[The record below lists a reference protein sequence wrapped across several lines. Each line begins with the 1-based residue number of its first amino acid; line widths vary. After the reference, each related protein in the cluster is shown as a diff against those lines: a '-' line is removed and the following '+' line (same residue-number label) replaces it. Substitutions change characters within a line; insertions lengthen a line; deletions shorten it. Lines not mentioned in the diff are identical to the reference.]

1 MNNYFDSM
9 FARKE
14 FLARL
19 IVHSLKTTSGWLELA
34 CAVMIMLGTYWL
46 SLKILSVVSRHTQQQ
61 KSIQFPMLHHLF
73 SRLLWP
79 ILLFISTIIAIVVW
93 RDSTGESV
101 LWLQI
106 TVFAARWLLM
116 IRIIMAI
123 LHNAIPNNLF
133 NDYYERSLST
143 FLWVCFVLWL
153 TSLDT
158 FIIRLLKSL
167 ALPVGST
174 SLSLYTVIT
183 GSIIVGIA
191 IIIAMWLSRIT
202 EQRILKAEKLDVN
215 LRYVLVKIIKTL
227 LVVIAVLIALPMVG
241 INLTILS
248 VFGGALGVGLGLG
261 LQKIASN
268 YVSGFIIL
276 ADHSVRPGD
285 RLNINN
291 FTGYVTKITARF
303 VVLRSSDGSEA
314 LIPNDTFVS
323 NTVINDSYSS
333 KIMST
338 NLTMQVAYNTNLPQ
352 ALEILKEAAAKQV
365 RVCDDPKPNSFVTG
379 FSDSG
384 ITLYVN
390 YWIHDPENGFMS
402 INSAILMEIWNRF
415 KEVGI
420 EFSFP
425 KQEIRILND
434 AGDPIIYDTMP
445 KPVNNV
451 ETKPTYPEPLP
462 TELNVSSSY
471 RSGQQTHH
479 DQQ

>member
-19 IVHSLKTTSGWLELA
+19 IVHSLKTTTGWLELA
-34 CAVMIMLGTYWL
+34 CAVVIMIGTYWL
-46 SLKILSVVSRHTQQQ
+46 SLQMLSAVSKRTENQNNI
-61 KSIQFPMLHHLF
+61 KFPFLYHLF
-73 SRLLWP
+73 TRLLWP
-79 ILLFISTIIAIVVW
+79 VLLFICTIIAMIIW
-93 RDSTGESV
+93 RASTGESV

-106 TVFAARWLLM
+106 TTFTARWLLM
-116 IRIIMAI
+116 IRIIMAV
-123 LHNAIPNNLF
+123 LHNAIPNNRF
-133 NDYYERSLST
+133 NEHYERSLST
-143 FLWVCFVLWL
+143 FLWVCFILWL

-158 FIIRLLKSL
+158 FIVRLLKSL
-167 ALPVGST
+167 ALPIGST

-191 IIIAMWLSRIT
+191 IIIAMWLSRFT
-202 EQRILKAEKLDVN
+202 ERRILKAEKLDVN
-215 LRYVLVKIIKTL
+215 LRYVLVKIVKTL
-227 LVVIAVLIALPMVG
+227 LVVVAVLIALPMVG

-333 KIMST
+333 KIMSN
-338 NLTMQVAYNTNLPQ
+338 NLTLQVAYNTDLPQ
-352 ALEILKEAAAKQV
+352 ALEILKEAAAKQA
-365 RVCDDPKPNSFVTG
+365 RVCDDPKPNSYVTG
-379 FSDSG
+379 FADSG
-384 ITLYVN
+384 INLYVN
-390 YWIHDPENGFMS
+390 YWIRDPENGFLS
-402 INSAILMEIWNRF
+402 INSAILLEIWNRF

-420 EFSFP
+420 EFPFP
-425 KQEIRILND
+425 QQEIRILND
-434 AGDPIIYDTMP
+434 KADPIACDTITSSV
-445 KPVNNV
+445 KT
-451 ETKPTYPEPLP
+451 ETASAYPEPLP
-462 TELNVSSSY
+462 TALSVSSY
-471 RSGQQTHH
+471 RSAYQQHH

>member
-19 IVHSLKTTSGWLELA
+19 IVHSLKTHTGWLELV
-34 CAVMIMLGTYWL
+34 CAMIIMIGTYWF
-46 SLKILSVVSRHTQQQ
+46 SLKILSAVSKRIENQNNI
-61 KSIQFPMLHHLF
+61 KFPFLYHLF
-73 SRLLWP
+73 TRLLWP
-79 ILLFISTIIAIVVW
+79 VLLFICTIIAMIIW
-93 RDSTGESV
+93 RAGTGESV

-106 TVFAARWLLM
+106 TVFTARWLMM
-116 IRIIMAI
+116 IRIIMAV
-123 LHNAIPNNLF
+123 LHNAIPNNRF
-133 NDYYERSLST
+133 NEHYERSLST
-143 FLWVCFVLWL
+143 LLWVCFILWL

-167 ALPVGST
+167 ALPIGST

-191 IIIAMWLSRIT
+191 IIIAMWLSRFT
-202 EQRILKAEKLDVN
+202 EKRILKAEKLDVN
-215 LRYVLVKIIKTL
+215 LRYVLVKIVKTL
-227 LVVIAVLIALPMVG
+227 LVVVAVLIALPMVG

-333 KIMST
+333 KIMSN
-338 NLTMQVAYNTNLPQ
+338 NLTLQVAYNTDLPQ
-352 ALEILKEAAAKQV
+352 ALEILKEAAAKQA
-365 RVCDDPKPNSFVTG
+365 RVCDDPKPNSYVTG
-379 FSDSG
+379 FADSG
-384 ITLYVN
+384 INLYVN
-390 YWIHDPENGFMS
+390 YWIRDPENGFLS
-402 INSAILMEIWNRF
+402 INSAILLEIWNRF

-420 EFSFP
+420 EFPFP
-425 KQEIRILND
+425 QQEIRILND
-434 AGDPIIYDTMP
+434 KADPIVCDSKAGAEKTESEP
-445 KPVNNV
+445 NH
-451 ETKPTYPEPLP
+451 PEHLP
-462 TELNVSSSY
+462 TALSTLSY
-471 RSGQQTHH
+471 HSAQQSNHG
-479 DQQ
+479 

>member
-19 IVHSLKTTSGWLELA
+19 IVHSLKTHTGWLELV
-34 CAVMIMLGTYWL
+34 CAMIIMIGTYWF
-46 SLKILSVVSRHTQQQ
+46 SLKILSAVSKRIENQNNI
-61 KSIQFPMLHHLF
+61 KLPFLYHLF
-73 SRLLWP
+73 TRLLWP
-79 ILLFISTIIAIVVW
+79 VLLFICTIIAMIIW
-93 RDSTGESV
+93 RAGTGESV

-106 TVFAARWLLM
+106 TVFTARWLMM
-116 IRIIMAI
+116 IRIIMAV
-123 LHNAIPNNLF
+123 LHNAIPNNRF
-133 NDYYERSLST
+133 NEHYERSLST
-143 FLWVCFVLWL
+143 LLWVCFILWL

-167 ALPVGST
+167 ALPIGST

-191 IIIAMWLSRIT
+191 IIIAMWLSRFT
-202 EQRILKAEKLDVN
+202 EKRILKAEKLDVN
-215 LRYVLVKIIKTL
+215 LRYVLVKIVKTL
-227 LVVIAVLIALPMVG
+227 LVVVAVLIALPMVG

-333 KIMST
+333 KIMSN
-338 NLTMQVAYNTNLPQ
+338 NLTLQVAYNTDLPQ
-352 ALEILKEAAAKQV
+352 ALEILKEAAAKQA
-365 RVCDDPKPNSFVTG
+365 RVCDDPKPNSYVTG
-379 FSDSG
+379 FADSG
-384 ITLYVN
+384 INLYVN
-390 YWIHDPENGFMS
+390 YWIRDPENGFLS
-402 INSAILMEIWNRF
+402 INSAILLEIWNRF

-420 EFSFP
+420 EFPFP
-425 KQEIRILND
+425 QQEIRILND
-434 AGDPIIYDTMP
+434 KADPIVCDS
-445 KPVNNV
+445 KAGV
-451 ETKPTYPEPLP
+451 EKTESEPNHPEHLP
-462 TELNVSSSY
+462 TALSTLSY
-471 RSGQQTHH
+471 HSAQQSNHE
-479 DQQ
+479 

>member
-19 IVHSLKTTSGWLELA
+19 MVHSLKTSSGWLELA
-34 CAVMIMLGTYWL
+34 FAVIIMFGTYWL
-46 SLKILSVVSRHTQQQ
+46 SLKILAVINRHIQQREI
-61 KSIQFPMLHHLF
+61 KFPVLF
-73 SRLLWP
+73 HFITRLLWP
-79 ILLFISTIIAIVVW
+79 VLLLLCTIIAMVIW
-93 RDSTGESV
+93 RVSTGESV
-101 LWLQI
+101 LWLQL
-106 TVFAARWLLM
+106 TAFTARWLLM
-116 IRIIMAI
+116 IRIIMAV
-123 LHNAIPNNLF
+123 LHNAIPNDRF
-133 NDYYERSLST
+133 NERYERSLST
-143 FLWVCFVLWL
+143 FLWVCFLLWL

-167 ALPVGST
+167 ALPIGST

-202 EQRILKAEKLDVN
+202 EQHILKAEKLDVN
-215 LRYVLVKIIKTL
+215 LRYVLVKIVKTL
-227 LVVIAVLIALPMVG
+227 LVVVAVLIALPMVG

-333 KIMST
+333 KIMSN
-338 NLTMQVAYNTNLPQ
+338 NLTLQVAYNTDLPQ
-352 ALEILKEAAAKQV
+352 ALEILKEAAAKQA

-379 FSDSG
+379 FADSG
-384 ITLYVN
+384 INLYVN
-390 YWIHDPENGFMS
+390 YWIRDPENGFMS
-402 INSAILMEIWNRF
+402 INSAILLEIWNRF

-420 EFSFP
+420 EFPFP
-425 KQEIRILND
+425 QQEIRILND
-434 AGDPIIYDTMP
+434 ASDPIACDSITHQVTTEEEP
-445 KPVNNV
+445 SFS
-451 ETKPTYPEPLP
+451 EPLP
-462 TELNVSSSY
+462 TALSVSSFHA
-471 RSGQQTHH
+471 GQHKPH
-479 DQQ
+479 E

>member
-19 IVHSLKTTSGWLELA
+19 IVHSLKTHTGWLELV
-34 CAVMIMLGTYWL
+34 CAMIIMIGTYWF
-46 SLKILSVVSRHTQQQ
+46 SLKILSAVSKHTKNQNNI
-61 KSIQFPMLHHLF
+61 KFPFLYHLF
-73 SRLLWP
+73 TRLLWP
-79 ILLFISTIIAIVVW
+79 VLLFICTIIAMIIW
-93 RDSTGESV
+93 RASTGESV

-106 TVFAARWLLM
+106 TAFTARWLLM
-116 IRIIMAI
+116 IRIIMAV
-123 LHNAIPNNLF
+123 LHNAIPNNRF
-133 NDYYERSLST
+133 NEYYERSLST
-143 FLWVCFVLWL
+143 FLWVCFILWL

-158 FIIRLLKSL
+158 FIVRLLKSL
-167 ALPVGST
+167 ALPIGST

-191 IIIAMWLSRIT
+191 IIIAMWLSRFT
-202 EQRILKAEKLDVN
+202 ERRILKAEKLDVN
-215 LRYVLVKIIKTL
+215 LRYVLVKIVKTL
-227 LVVIAVLIALPMVG
+227 LVVVAVLIALPMVG

-333 KIMST
+333 KIMSN
-338 NLTMQVAYNTNLPQ
+338 NLTLQVAYNTDLPQ
-352 ALEILKEAAAKQV
+352 ALEILKEAAAKQA
-365 RVCDDPKPNSFVTG
+365 RVCDDPKPNSYVTG
-379 FSDSG
+379 FADSG
-384 ITLYVN
+384 INLYVN
-390 YWIHDPENGFMS
+390 YWIRDPENGFLS
-402 INSAILMEIWNRF
+402 INSAILLEIWNRF

-420 EFSFP
+420 EFPFP
-425 KQEIRILND
+425 QQEIRILND
-434 AGDPIIYDTMP
+434 KADPIVCDSTAGAE
-445 KPVNNV
+445 KT
-451 ETKPTYPEPLP
+451 ESELCHPEHLP
-462 TELNVSSSY
+462 TALNALSY
-471 RSGQQTHH
+471 YSAQQSNHE
-479 DQQ
+479 

>member
-19 IVHSLKTTSGWLELA
+19 IVHSLKTTTGWLELA
-34 CAVMIMLGTYWL
+34 CAVVIMIGTYWL
-46 SLKILSVVSRHTQQQ
+46 SLQMLSAVSKRTENQNNI
-61 KSIQFPMLHHLF
+61 KFPFLYHLF
-73 SRLLWP
+73 TRLLWP
-79 ILLFISTIIAIVVW
+79 VLLFICTIIAMIIW
-93 RDSTGESV
+93 RASTGESV

-106 TVFAARWLLM
+106 TTFTARWLLM
-116 IRIIMAI
+116 IRIIMAV
-123 LHNAIPNNLF
+123 LHNAIPNNRF
-133 NDYYERSLST
+133 NEYYERSLST
-143 FLWVCFVLWL
+143 FLWVCFILWL

-158 FIIRLLKSL
+158 FIVRLLKSL
-167 ALPVGST
+167 ALPIGST

-191 IIIAMWLSRIT
+191 IIIAMWLSRFT
-202 EQRILKAEKLDVN
+202 ERRILKAEKLDVN
-215 LRYVLVKIIKTL
+215 LRYVLVKIVKTL
-227 LVVIAVLIALPMVG
+227 LVVVAVLIALPMVG

-333 KIMST
+333 KIMSN
-338 NLTMQVAYNTNLPQ
+338 NLTLQVAYNTDLPQ
-352 ALEILKEAAAKQV
+352 ALEILKEAAAKQA
-365 RVCDDPKPNSFVTG
+365 RVCDDPKPNSYVTG
-379 FSDSG
+379 FADSG
-384 ITLYVN
+384 INLYVN
-390 YWIHDPENGFMS
+390 YWIRDPENGFLS
-402 INSAILMEIWNRF
+402 INSAILLEIWNRF

-420 EFSFP
+420 EFPFP
-425 KQEIRILND
+425 QQEIRILND
-434 AGDPIIYDTMP
+434 KADPIVCDSTAGSE
-445 KPVNNV
+445 KNR
-451 ETKPTYPEPLP
+451 E
-462 TELNVSSSY
+462 
-471 RSGQQTHH
+471 
-479 DQQ
+479 

>member
-1 MNNYFDSM
+1 M

-19 IVHSLKTTSGWLELA
+19 IVHSLKTHTGWLELV
-34 CAVMIMLGTYWL
+34 CAMIIMIGTYWF
-46 SLKILSVVSRHTQQQ
+46 SLKILSAVSKRIENQNNI
-61 KSIQFPMLHHLF
+61 KLPFLYHLF
-73 SRLLWP
+73 TRLLWP
-79 ILLFISTIIAIVVW
+79 VLLFICTIIAMIIW
-93 RDSTGESV
+93 RAGTGESV

-106 TVFAARWLLM
+106 TVFTARWLMM
-116 IRIIMAI
+116 IRIIMAV
-123 LHNAIPNNLF
+123 LHNAIPNNRF
-133 NDYYERSLST
+133 NEHYERSLST
-143 FLWVCFVLWL
+143 LLWVCFILWL

-167 ALPVGST
+167 ALPIGST

-191 IIIAMWLSRIT
+191 IIIAMWLSRFT
-202 EQRILKAEKLDVN
+202 EKRILKAEKLDVN
-215 LRYVLVKIIKTL
+215 LRYVLVKIVKTL
-227 LVVIAVLIALPMVG
+227 LVVVAVLIALPMVG

-333 KIMST
+333 KIMSN
-338 NLTMQVAYNTNLPQ
+338 NLTLQVAYNTDLPQ
-352 ALEILKEAAAKQV
+352 ALEILKEAAAKQA
-365 RVCDDPKPNSFVTG
+365 RVCDDPKPNSYVTG
-379 FSDSG
+379 FADSG
-384 ITLYVN
+384 INLYVN
-390 YWIHDPENGFMS
+390 YWIRDPENGFLS
-402 INSAILMEIWNRF
+402 INSAILLEIWNRF

-420 EFSFP
+420 EFPFP
-425 KQEIRILND
+425 QQEIRILND
-434 AGDPIIYDTMP
+434 KADPIVCDSTAGSE
-445 KPVNNV
+445 KT
-451 ETKPTYPEPLP
+451 ESELCHPEHLP
-462 TELNVSSSY
+462 TALNALSY
-471 RSGQQTHH
+471 HSAQQSNHE
-479 DQQ
+479 

>member
-1 MNNYFDSM
+1 MINYFDSM

-19 IVHSLKTTSGWLELA
+19 IIHSLKTTSGWLEVA
-34 CAVMIMLGTYWL
+34 CAIMIMIGTYWF
-46 SLKILSVVSRHTQQQ
+46 SLKILSVISRHTQQRYV
-61 KSIQFPMLHHLF
+61 KFTMLLHLF

-79 ILLFISTIIAIVVW
+79 IILFISTAIAMVIW
-93 RDSTGESV
+93 RATTGESV
-101 LWLQI
+101 LWLQL
-106 TVFAARWLLM
+106 TAFTARWLLM
-116 IRIIMAI
+116 IRLIMAI
-123 LHNAIPNNLF
+123 LHNAIPNNRF
-133 NDYYERSLST
+133 NERYERSLST
-143 FLWVCFVLWL
+143 FLWICFLLWL

-158 FIIRLLKSL
+158 FIIHLLKSL

-202 EQRILKAEKLDVN
+202 EQRILKADKLDIN
-215 LRYVLVKIIKTL
+215 LRYVLVKIVKTL
-227 LVVIAVLIALPMVG
+227 LVIIAVLIALPMVG

-338 NLTMQVAYNTNLPQ
+338 NLTLQVAYNTDLPL
-352 ALEILKEAAAKQV
+352 ALEILKEVASKQA

-379 FSDSG
+379 FADSG
-384 ITLYVN
+384 INLYVN
-390 YWIHDPENGFMS
+390 YWINDPENGFMS
-402 INSAILMEIWNRF
+402 INSAILLEIWTRF

-420 EFSFP
+420 EFPFP
-425 KQEIRILND
+425 QQEIRILND
-434 AGDPIIYDTMP
+434 AKDPIACHTTLRPTNHATMQSA
-445 KPVNNV
+445 
-451 ETKPTYPEPLP
+451 YPEPLP
-462 TELNVSSSY
+462 TALSVSSSY
-471 RSGQQTHH
+471 HSGQQTSH
-479 DQQ
+479 D

>member
-19 IVHSLKTTSGWLELA
+19 IVHSLKTHTGWLELV
-34 CAVMIMLGTYWL
+34 CAMIIMIGTYWF
-46 SLKILSVVSRHTQQQ
+46 SLKILSAVSKHTKNQNNI
-61 KSIQFPMLHHLF
+61 KFPFLYHLF
-73 SRLLWP
+73 TRLLWP
-79 ILLFISTIIAIVVW
+79 VLLFICTIIAMIIW
-93 RDSTGESV
+93 RASTGESV

-106 TVFAARWLLM
+106 TAFTARWLLM
-116 IRIIMAI
+116 IRIIMAV
-123 LHNAIPNNLF
+123 LHNAIPNNRF
-133 NDYYERSLST
+133 NEYYERSLST
-143 FLWVCFVLWL
+143 FLWVCFILWL

-158 FIIRLLKSL
+158 FIVRLLKSL
-167 ALPVGST
+167 ALPIGST

-191 IIIAMWLSRIT
+191 IIIAMWLSRFT
-202 EQRILKAEKLDVN
+202 ERRILKAEKLDVN
-215 LRYVLVKIIKTL
+215 LRYVLVKIVKTL
-227 LVVIAVLIALPMVG
+227 LVVVAVLIALPMVG

-333 KIMST
+333 KIMSN
-338 NLTMQVAYNTNLPQ
+338 NLTLQVAYNTDLPQ
-352 ALEILKEAAAKQV
+352 ALEILKEAAAKQA
-365 RVCDDPKPNSFVTG
+365 RVCDDPKPNSYVTG
-379 FSDSG
+379 FADSG
-384 ITLYVN
+384 INLYVN
-390 YWIHDPENGFMS
+390 YWIRDPENGFLS
-402 INSAILMEIWNRF
+402 INSAILLEIWDRF

-420 EFSFP
+420 EFPFP
-425 KQEIRILND
+425 QQEIRILND
-434 AGDPIIYDTMP
+434 KADPIVCDSTAGAE
-445 KPVNNV
+445 KT
-451 ETKPTYPEPLP
+451 ESKLCHPEHLP
-462 TELNVSSSY
+462 TALNALSY
-471 RSGQQTHH
+471 HSAQQSNHE
-479 DQQ
+479 

>member
-19 IVHSLKTTSGWLELA
+19 IVHSLKTHTGWLELV
-34 CAVMIMLGTYWL
+34 CAMIIMIGTYWF
-46 SLKILSVVSRHTQQQ
+46 SLKILSAVSKHTKNQNNI
-61 KSIQFPMLHHLF
+61 KFPFLYHLF
-73 SRLLWP
+73 TRLLWP
-79 ILLFISTIIAIVVW
+79 VLLFICTIIAMIIW
-93 RDSTGESV
+93 RASTGESV

-106 TVFAARWLLM
+106 TAFTARWLLM
-116 IRIIMAI
+116 IRIIMAV
-123 LHNAIPNNLF
+123 LHNAIPNNRF
-133 NDYYERSLST
+133 NEYYERSLST
-143 FLWVCFVLWL
+143 FLWVCFILWL

-158 FIIRLLKSL
+158 FIVRLLKSL
-167 ALPVGST
+167 ALPIGST

-191 IIIAMWLSRIT
+191 IIIAMWLSRFT
-202 EQRILKAEKLDVN
+202 ERRILKAEKLDVN
-215 LRYVLVKIIKTL
+215 LRYVLVKIVKTL
-227 LVVIAVLIALPMVG
+227 LVVVAVLIALPMVG

-333 KIMST
+333 KIMSN
-338 NLTMQVAYNTNLPQ
+338 NLTLQVAYNTDLPQ
-352 ALEILKEAAAKQV
+352 ALEILKEAAAKQA
-365 RVCDDPKPNSFVTG
+365 RVCDDPKPNSYVTG
-379 FSDSG
+379 FADSG
-384 ITLYVN
+384 INLYVN
-390 YWIHDPENGFMS
+390 YWIRDPENGFLS
-402 INSAILMEIWNRF
+402 INSAILLEIWNRF

-420 EFSFP
+420 EFPFP
-425 KQEIRILND
+425 QQEIRILND
-434 AGDPIIYDTMP
+434 KADPIVCDGTAGSE
-445 KPVNNV
+445 KT
-451 ETKPTYPEPLP
+451 ESELCHPEHLP
-462 TELNVSSSY
+462 TALNALSY
-471 RSGQQTHH
+471 HSAQQSNHE
-479 DQQ
+479 

>member
-19 IVHSLKTTSGWLELA
+19 IVHSLKTTTGWLELA
-34 CAVMIMLGTYWL
+34 CAVVIMIGTYWL
-46 SLKILSVVSRHTQQQ
+46 SLQMLSAVSKRTENQNNI
-61 KSIQFPMLHHLF
+61 KFPFLYHLF
-73 SRLLWP
+73 TRLLWP
-79 ILLFISTIIAIVVW
+79 VLLFICTIIAMIIW
-93 RDSTGESV
+93 RASTGESV

-106 TVFAARWLLM
+106 TTFTARWLLM
-116 IRIIMAI
+116 IRIIMAV
-123 LHNAIPNNLF
+123 LHNAIPNNRF
-133 NDYYERSLST
+133 NEHYERSLST
-143 FLWVCFVLWL
+143 FLWVCFILWL

-158 FIIRLLKSL
+158 FIVRLLKSL
-167 ALPVGST
+167 ALPIGST

-191 IIIAMWLSRIT
+191 IIIAMWLSRFT
-202 EQRILKAEKLDVN
+202 ERRILKAEKLDVN
-215 LRYVLVKIIKTL
+215 LRYVLVKIVKTL
-227 LVVIAVLIALPMVG
+227 LVVVAVLIALPMVG

-333 KIMST
+333 KIMSN
-338 NLTMQVAYNTNLPQ
+338 NLTLQVAYNTDLPQ
-352 ALEILKEAAAKQV
+352 ALEILKEAAAKQA
-365 RVCDDPKPNSFVTG
+365 RVCDDPKPNSYVTG
-379 FSDSG
+379 FADSG
-384 ITLYVN
+384 INLYVN
-390 YWIHDPENGFMS
+390 YWIRDPENGFLS
-402 INSAILMEIWNRF
+402 INSAILLEIWNRF

-420 EFSFP
+420 EFPFP
-425 KQEIRILND
+425 QQEIRILND
-434 AGDPIIYDTMP
+434 KADPIACDTITSSV
-445 KPVNNV
+445 KT
-451 ETKPTYPEPLP
+451 ETASAYPEPLP
-462 TELNVSSSY
+462 TALSVSSY
-471 RSGQQTHH
+471 RSAHQQHH

>member
-1 MNNYFDSM
+1 MINYFDSM

-19 IVHSLKTTSGWLELA
+19 IVHSLKTTSGWLEVA
-34 CAVMIMLGTYWL
+34 CAIMIMIGTYWF
-46 SLKILSVVSRHTQQQ
+46 SLKILTVISRHAQQRYV
-61 KSIQFPMLHHLF
+61 KFPMLLHLF

-79 ILLFISTIIAIVVW
+79 IILFISTAIAMVIW
-93 RDSTGESV
+93 RATTGESV
-101 LWLQI
+101 LWLQL
-106 TVFAARWLLM
+106 TAFTARWLLM
-116 IRIIMAI
+116 IRLIMAI
-123 LHNAIPNNLF
+123 LHNAIPNNHF
-133 NDYYERSLST
+133 NEHYERSLST
-143 FLWVCFVLWL
+143 FLWICFLLWL

-158 FIIRLLKSL
+158 FIIHLLKSL

-183 GSIIVGIA
+183 GSITVGIA

-202 EQRILKAEKLDVN
+202 EQRILKAEKLDIN
-215 LRYVLVKIIKTL
+215 LRYVLVKIVKTL
-227 LVVIAVLIALPMVG
+227 LVIIAVLIALPMVG

-338 NLTMQVAYNTNLPQ
+338 NLTLQVAYNTDLPL
-352 ALEILKEAAAKQV
+352 ALEILKEAAAKQA
-365 RVCDDPKPNSFVTG
+365 RVCDTPKPNSFVTG
-379 FSDSG
+379 FADSG
-384 ITLYVN
+384 INLYVN
-390 YWIHDPENGFMS
+390 YWINDPENGFMS
-402 INSAILMEIWNRF
+402 INSAILLEIWTRF
-415 KEVGI
+415 KEMGI
-420 EFSFP
+420 EFPFP
-425 KQEIRILND
+425 QQEIRILND
-434 AGDPIIYDTMP
+434 AEDPIACYTTLRPTDHATMQSA
-445 KPVNNV
+445 
-451 ETKPTYPEPLP
+451 YPEPLP
-462 TELNVSSSY
+462 TALSVSSSY
-471 RSGQQTHH
+471 HSGQQTSH
-479 DQQ
+479 D

>member
-1 MNNYFDSM
+1 MNNYFDPM

-19 IVHSLKTTSGWLELA
+19 IVHSLKTHTGWLELV
-34 CAVMIMLGTYWL
+34 CAMIIMIGTYWF
-46 SLKILSVVSRHTQQQ
+46 SLKILSAVSKHTKNQNNI
-61 KSIQFPMLHHLF
+61 KFPFLYHLF
-73 SRLLWP
+73 TRLLWP
-79 ILLFISTIIAIVVW
+79 VLLFICTIIAMIIW
-93 RDSTGESV
+93 RASTGESV

-106 TVFAARWLLM
+106 TAFTARWLLM
-116 IRIIMAI
+116 IRIIMAV
-123 LHNAIPNNLF
+123 LHNAIPNNRF
-133 NDYYERSLST
+133 NEYYERSLST
-143 FLWVCFVLWL
+143 FLWVCFILWL

-158 FIIRLLKSL
+158 FIVRLLKSL
-167 ALPVGST
+167 ALPIGST

-191 IIIAMWLSRIT
+191 IIIAMWLSRFT
-202 EQRILKAEKLDVN
+202 ERRILKAEKLDVN
-215 LRYVLVKIIKTL
+215 LRYVLVKIVKTL
-227 LVVIAVLIALPMVG
+227 LVVVAVLIALPMVG

-333 KIMST
+333 KIMSN
-338 NLTMQVAYNTNLPQ
+338 NLTLQVAYNTDLPQ
-352 ALEILKEAAAKQV
+352 ALEILKEAAAKQA
-365 RVCDDPKPNSFVTG
+365 RVCDDPKPNSYVTG
-379 FSDSG
+379 FADSG
-384 ITLYVN
+384 INLYVN
-390 YWIHDPENGFMS
+390 YWIRDPENGFLS
-402 INSAILMEIWNRF
+402 INSAILLEIWNRF

-420 EFSFP
+420 EFPFP
-425 KQEIRILND
+425 QQEIRILND
-434 AGDPIIYDTMP
+434 KADPIVCDSTAGSE
-445 KPVNNV
+445 KT
-451 ETKPTYPEPLP
+451 ESELCHPEHLP
-462 TELNVSSSY
+462 TALNALSY
-471 RSGQQTHH
+471 HSAQQSNHE
-479 DQQ
+479 

>member
-19 IVHSLKTTSGWLELA
+19 IVHSLKTTTGWLELA
-34 CAVMIMLGTYWL
+34 CAVVIMIGTYWL
-46 SLKILSVVSRHTQQQ
+46 SLQMLSAVSKRTENQNNI
-61 KSIQFPMLHHLF
+61 KFPFLYHLF
-73 SRLLWP
+73 TRLLWP
-79 ILLFISTIIAIVVW
+79 VLLFICTIIAMIIW
-93 RDSTGESV
+93 RASTGESV

-106 TVFAARWLLM
+106 TTFTARWLLM
-116 IRIIMAI
+116 IRIIMAV
-123 LHNAIPNNLF
+123 LHNAIPNNRF
-133 NDYYERSLST
+133 NEHYERSLST
-143 FLWVCFVLWL
+143 FLWVCFILWL

-158 FIIRLLKSL
+158 FIVRLLKSL
-167 ALPVGST
+167 ALPIGST

-191 IIIAMWLSRIT
+191 IIIAMWLSRFT
-202 EQRILKAEKLDVN
+202 ERRILKAEKLDVN
-215 LRYVLVKIIKTL
+215 LRYVLVKIVKTL
-227 LVVIAVLIALPMVG
+227 LVVVAVLIALPMVG

-333 KIMST
+333 KIMSN
-338 NLTMQVAYNTNLPQ
+338 NLTLQVAYNTDLPQ
-352 ALEILKEAAAKQV
+352 ALEILKEAAAKQA
-365 RVCDDPKPNSFVTG
+365 RVCDDPKPNSYVTG
-379 FSDSG
+379 FADSG
-384 ITLYVN
+384 INLYVN
-390 YWIHDPENGFMS
+390 YWIRDPENGFLS
-402 INSAILMEIWNRF
+402 INSAILLEIWNRF

-420 EFSFP
+420 EFPFP
-425 KQEIRILND
+425 QQEIRILND
-434 AGDPIIYDTMP
+434 KADPIVCDSTAGSE
-445 KPVNNV
+445 KT
-451 ETKPTYPEPLP
+451 ESELCHPEHLP
-462 TELNVSSSY
+462 TALNALSY
-471 RSGQQTHH
+471 HSAQQSNHE
-479 DQQ
+479 

>member
-19 IVHSLKTTSGWLELA
+19 IVHSLKTHTGWLELV
-34 CAVMIMLGTYWL
+34 CAMIIMIGTYWF
-46 SLKILSVVSRHTQQQ
+46 SLKILSAVSKRIENQNNI
-61 KSIQFPMLHHLF
+61 KLPFLYHLF
-73 SRLLWP
+73 TRLLWP
-79 ILLFISTIIAIVVW
+79 VLLFICTIIAMIIW
-93 RDSTGESV
+93 RAGTGESV

-106 TVFAARWLLM
+106 TVFTARWLMM
-116 IRIIMAI
+116 IRIIMAV
-123 LHNAIPNNLF
+123 LHNAIPNNRF
-133 NDYYERSLST
+133 NEHYERSLST
-143 FLWVCFVLWL
+143 LLWVCFILWL

-167 ALPVGST
+167 ALPIGST

-191 IIIAMWLSRIT
+191 IIIAMWLSRFT
-202 EQRILKAEKLDVN
+202 EKRILKAEKLDVN
-215 LRYVLVKIIKTL
+215 LRYVLVKIVKTL
-227 LVVIAVLIALPMVG
+227 LVVVAVLIALPMVG

-333 KIMST
+333 KIMSN
-338 NLTMQVAYNTNLPQ
+338 NLTLQVAYNTDLPQ
-352 ALEILKEAAAKQV
+352 ALEILKEAAAKQA
-365 RVCDDPKPNSFVTG
+365 RVCDDPKPNSYVTG
-379 FSDSG
+379 FADSG
-384 ITLYVN
+384 INLYVN
-390 YWIHDPENGFMS
+390 YWIRDPENGFLS
-402 INSAILMEIWNRF
+402 INSAILLEIWNRF

-420 EFSFP
+420 EFPFP
-425 KQEIRILND
+425 QQEIRILND
-434 AGDPIIYDTMP
+434 KADPIVCDSTAGAEKTESEP
-445 KPVNNV
+445 NH
-451 ETKPTYPEPLP
+451 PEHLP
-462 TELNVSSSY
+462 TALNALSY
-471 RSGQQTHH
+471 HSAQQSNHE
-479 DQQ
+479 

>member
-19 IVHSLKTTSGWLELA
+19 IVHSLKTHTGWLELV
-34 CAVMIMLGTYWL
+34 CAMIIMIGTYWF
-46 SLKILSVVSRHTQQQ
+46 SLKILSAVSKRIENQNNI
-61 KSIQFPMLHHLF
+61 KLPFLYHLF
-73 SRLLWP
+73 TRLLWP
-79 ILLFISTIIAIVVW
+79 VLLFICTIIAMIIW
-93 RDSTGESV
+93 RAGTGESV

-106 TVFAARWLLM
+106 TVFTARWLMM
-116 IRIIMAI
+116 IRIIMAV
-123 LHNAIPNNLF
+123 LHNAIPNNRF
-133 NDYYERSLST
+133 NEHYERSLST
-143 FLWVCFVLWL
+143 LLWVCFILWL

-167 ALPVGST
+167 ALPIGST

-191 IIIAMWLSRIT
+191 IIIAMWLSRFT
-202 EQRILKAEKLDVN
+202 EKRILKAEKLDVN
-215 LRYVLVKIIKTL
+215 LRYVLVKIVKTL
-227 LVVIAVLIALPMVG
+227 LVVVAVLIALPMVG

-333 KIMST
+333 KIMSN
-338 NLTMQVAYNTNLPQ
+338 NLTLQVAYNTDLPQ
-352 ALEILKEAAAKQV
+352 ALEILKEAAAKQA
-365 RVCDDPKPNSFVTG
+365 RVCDDPKPNSYVTG
-379 FSDSG
+379 FADSG
-384 ITLYVN
+384 INLYVN
-390 YWIHDPENGFMS
+390 YWIRDPENGFLS
-402 INSAILMEIWNRF
+402 INSAILLEIWNRF
-415 KEVGI
+415 KEAGI
-420 EFSFP
+420 EFPFP
-425 KQEIRILND
+425 QQEIRILND
-434 AGDPIIYDTMP
+434 KADPIVCDSKASAEKTESEP
-445 KPVNNV
+445 NH
-451 ETKPTYPEPLP
+451 PEHLP
-462 TELNVSSSY
+462 TALSTLSY
-471 RSGQQTHH
+471 HSAQQSNHE
-479 DQQ
+479 

>member
-1 MNNYFDSM
+1 M

-19 IVHSLKTTSGWLELA
+19 IVHSLKTTTGWLELA
-34 CAVMIMLGTYWL
+34 CAVVIMIGTYWL
-46 SLKILSVVSRHTQQQ
+46 SLQMLSAVSKRTENQNNI
-61 KSIQFPMLHHLF
+61 KFPFLYHLF
-73 SRLLWP
+73 TRLLWP
-79 ILLFISTIIAIVVW
+79 VLLFICTIIAMIIW
-93 RDSTGESV
+93 RAGTGESV

-106 TVFAARWLLM
+106 TVFTARWLMM
-116 IRIIMAI
+116 IRIIMAV
-123 LHNAIPNNLF
+123 LHNAIPNNRF
-133 NDYYERSLST
+133 NEHYERSLST
-143 FLWVCFVLWL
+143 LLWVCFILWL

-167 ALPVGST
+167 ALPIGST

-191 IIIAMWLSRIT
+191 IIIAMWLSRFT
-202 EQRILKAEKLDVN
+202 EKRILKAEKLDVN
-215 LRYVLVKIIKTL
+215 LRYVLVKIVKTL
-227 LVVIAVLIALPMVG
+227 LVVVAVLIALPMVG

-333 KIMST
+333 KIMSN
-338 NLTMQVAYNTNLPQ
+338 NLTLQVAYNTDLPQ
-352 ALEILKEAAAKQV
+352 ALEILKEAAAKQA
-365 RVCDDPKPNSFVTG
+365 RVCDDPKPNSYVTG
-379 FSDSG
+379 FADSG
-384 ITLYVN
+384 INLYVN
-390 YWIHDPENGFMS
+390 YWIRDPENGFLS
-402 INSAILMEIWNRF
+402 INSAILLEIWNRF

-420 EFSFP
+420 EFPFP
-425 KQEIRILND
+425 QQEIRILND
-434 AGDPIIYDTMP
+434 KADPIVCDSTAGSE
-445 KPVNNV
+445 KT
-451 ETKPTYPEPLP
+451 ESELCHPEHLP
-462 TELNVSSSY
+462 TALNALSY
-471 RSGQQTHH
+471 HSAQQSNHE
-479 DQQ
+479 

>member
-19 IVHSLKTTSGWLELA
+19 IVHSLKTHTGWLELV
-34 CAVMIMLGTYWL
+34 CAMIIMIGTYWF
-46 SLKILSVVSRHTQQQ
+46 SLKILSAVSKHTKNQNNI
-61 KSIQFPMLHHLF
+61 KFPFLYHLF
-73 SRLLWP
+73 TRLLWP
-79 ILLFISTIIAIVVW
+79 VLLFICTIIAMIIW
-93 RDSTGESV
+93 RASTGESV

-106 TVFAARWLLM
+106 TAFTARWLLM
-116 IRIIMAI
+116 IRIIMAV
-123 LHNAIPNNLF
+123 LHNAIPNNRF
-133 NDYYERSLST
+133 NEYYERSLST
-143 FLWVCFVLWL
+143 FLWVCFILWL

-158 FIIRLLKSL
+158 FIVRLLKSL
-167 ALPVGST
+167 ALPIGST

-191 IIIAMWLSRIT
+191 IIIAMWLSRFT
-202 EQRILKAEKLDVN
+202 ERRILKAEKLDVN
-215 LRYVLVKIIKTL
+215 LRYVLVKIVKTL
-227 LVVIAVLIALPMVG
+227 LVVVAVLIALPMVG

-276 ADHSVRPGD
+276 ADHSVHPGD

-333 KIMST
+333 KIMSN
-338 NLTMQVAYNTNLPQ
+338 NLTLQVAYNTDLPQ
-352 ALEILKEAAAKQV
+352 ALEILKEAAAKQA
-365 RVCDDPKPNSFVTG
+365 RVCDDPKPNSYVTG
-379 FSDSG
+379 FADSG
-384 ITLYVN
+384 INLYVN
-390 YWIHDPENGFMS
+390 YWIRDPENGFLS
-402 INSAILMEIWNRF
+402 INSAILLEIWNRF

-420 EFSFP
+420 EFPFP
-425 KQEIRILND
+425 QQEIRILND
-434 AGDPIIYDTMP
+434 KADPIVCDSTAGSE
-445 KPVNNV
+445 KT
-451 ETKPTYPEPLP
+451 ESELCHPEHLP
-462 TELNVSSSY
+462 TALNALSY
-471 RSGQQTHH
+471 HSAQQSNHE
-479 DQQ
+479 

>member
-1 MNNYFDSM
+1 M

-19 IVHSLKTTSGWLELA
+19 IIHSLKTTSGWLEVA
-34 CAVMIMLGTYWL
+34 CAIMIMIGTYWF
-46 SLKILSVVSRHTQQQ
+46 SLKILSVISRHTQQRYV
-61 KSIQFPMLHHLF
+61 KFTMLLHLF

-79 ILLFISTIIAIVVW
+79 IILFISTAIAMVIW
-93 RDSTGESV
+93 RATTGESV
-101 LWLQI
+101 LWLQL
-106 TVFAARWLLM
+106 TAFTARWLLM
-116 IRIIMAI
+116 IRLIMAI
-123 LHNAIPNNLF
+123 LHNAIPNNRF
-133 NDYYERSLST
+133 NERYERSLST
-143 FLWVCFVLWL
+143 FLWICFLLWL

-158 FIIRLLKSL
+158 FIIHLLKSL

-202 EQRILKAEKLDVN
+202 EQRILKADKLDIN
-215 LRYVLVKIIKTL
+215 LRYVLVKIVKTL
-227 LVVIAVLIALPMVG
+227 LVIIAVLIALPMVG

-338 NLTMQVAYNTNLPQ
+338 NLTLQVAYNTDLPL
-352 ALEILKEAAAKQV
+352 ALEILKEVASKQA

-379 FSDSG
+379 FADSG
-384 ITLYVN
+384 INLYVN
-390 YWIHDPENGFMS
+390 YWINDPENGFMS
-402 INSAILMEIWNRF
+402 INSAILLEIWTRF

-420 EFSFP
+420 EFPFP
-425 KQEIRILND
+425 QQEIRILND
-434 AGDPIIYDTMP
+434 AEDPIACHTTPRPTNHATMQSA
-445 KPVNNV
+445 
-451 ETKPTYPEPLP
+451 YPEPLP
-462 TELNVSSSY
+462 TALSVSSSY
-471 RSGQQTHH
+471 HFGQQTSH
-479 DQQ
+479 D

>member
-19 IVHSLKTTSGWLELA
+19 MVHSLKTSSGWLELA
-34 CAVMIMLGTYWL
+34 FAVIIMFGTYWL
-46 SLKILSVVSRHTQQQ
+46 SLKILAVINRHTQQREI
-61 KSIQFPMLHHLF
+61 KFPVLLHF
-73 SRLLWP
+73 ITRLLWP
-79 ILLFISTIIAIVVW
+79 VLLLLCTIIAMVIW
-93 RDSTGESV
+93 RFSTGESV
-101 LWLQI
+101 LWLQL
-106 TVFAARWLLM
+106 TAFTARWLLM
-116 IRIIMAI
+116 IRIIMAV
-123 LHNAIPNNLF
+123 LHNAIPNNRF
-133 NDYYERSLST
+133 NERYERSLST
-143 FLWVCFVLWL
+143 FLWVCFLLWL

-167 ALPVGST
+167 ALPIGST

-202 EQRILKAEKLDVN
+202 EQHILKAEKLDVN
-215 LRYVLVKIIKTL
+215 LRYVLVKIVKTL
-227 LVVIAVLIALPMVG
+227 LVVVAVLIALPMVG

-333 KIMST
+333 KIMSN
-338 NLTMQVAYNTNLPQ
+338 NLTLQVAYNTDLPQ
-352 ALEILKEAAAKQV
+352 ALEILKEAAAKQA

-379 FSDSG
+379 FADSG
-384 ITLYVN
+384 INLYVN
-390 YWIHDPENGFMS
+390 YWIRDPENGFMS
-402 INSAILMEIWNRF
+402 INSAILLEIWNRF

-420 EFSFP
+420 EFPFP
-425 KQEIRILND
+425 QQEIRILND
-434 AGDPIIYDTMP
+434 ASDPITCDSITHQVTTEEEP
-445 KPVNNV
+445 SFS
-451 ETKPTYPEPLP
+451 EPLP
-462 TELNVSSSY
+462 TALSVSSFHA
-471 RSGQQTHH
+471 GQHKPH
-479 DQQ
+479 E

>member
-1 MNNYFDSM
+1 MINYFDSM

-19 IVHSLKTTSGWLELA
+19 IVHSLKTTSGWLEVA
-34 CAVMIMLGTYWL
+34 CAIMIMIGTYWF
-46 SLKILSVVSRHTQQQ
+46 SLKILSVISRHTQQRYV
-61 KSIQFPMLHHLF
+61 KFTMLLHLF

-79 ILLFISTIIAIVVW
+79 IILFISTAIAMVIW
-93 RDSTGESV
+93 RATTGESV
-101 LWLQI
+101 LWLQL
-106 TVFAARWLLM
+106 TAFTARWLLM
-116 IRIIMAI
+116 IRLIMAI
-123 LHNAIPNNLF
+123 LHNAIPNNRF
-133 NDYYERSLST
+133 NERYEHSLST
-143 FLWVCFVLWL
+143 FLWICFLLWL

-158 FIIRLLKSL
+158 FIIHLLKSL
-167 ALPVGST
+167 ALPVGSA

-202 EQRILKAEKLDVN
+202 EQRILKADKLDIN
-215 LRYVLVKIIKTL
+215 LRYVLVKIVKTL
-227 LVVIAVLIALPMVG
+227 LVIIAVLIALPMVG

-338 NLTMQVAYNTNLPQ
+338 NLTLQVAYNTDLPL
-352 ALEILKEAAAKQV
+352 ALEILKEAAAKQT

-379 FSDSG
+379 FADSG
-384 ITLYVN
+384 INLYVN

-402 INSAILMEIWNRF
+402 INSAILLEIWTRF

-420 EFSFP
+420 EFPFP
-425 KQEIRILND
+425 QQEIRILND
-434 AGDPIIYDTMP
+434 EEDPIACHTTLRPADHATMQSA
-445 KPVNNV
+445 
-451 ETKPTYPEPLP
+451 YPEPLP
-462 TELNVSSSY
+462 TALSVSSSY
-471 RSGQQTHH
+471 HSGQQTCH
-479 DQQ
+479 D

>member
-19 IVHSLKTTSGWLELA
+19 MVHSLKTSSGWLELA
-34 CAVMIMLGTYWL
+34 FAVIIMFGTYWL
-46 SLKILSVVSRHTQQQ
+46 SLKILAVINRHTQQREI
-61 KSIQFPMLHHLF
+61 KFPVLLHF
-73 SRLLWP
+73 ITRLLWP
-79 ILLFISTIIAIVVW
+79 VLLLLCTIIAMVIW
-93 RDSTGESV
+93 RVSTGESV
-101 LWLQI
+101 LWLQL
-106 TVFAARWLLM
+106 TAFTARWLLM
-116 IRIIMAI
+116 IRIIMAV
-123 LHNAIPNNLF
+123 LHNAIPNNRF
-133 NDYYERSLST
+133 NERYERSLST
-143 FLWVCFVLWL
+143 FLWVCFLLWL

-167 ALPVGST
+167 ALPIGST

-202 EQRILKAEKLDVN
+202 EQHILKAEKLDVN
-215 LRYVLVKIIKTL
+215 LRYVLVKIVKTL
-227 LVVIAVLIALPMVG
+227 LVVVAVLIALPMVG

-333 KIMST
+333 KIMSN
-338 NLTMQVAYNTNLPQ
+338 NLTLQVAYNTDLPQ
-352 ALEILKEAAAKQV
+352 ALEILKEAAAKQA
-365 RVCDDPKPNSFVTG
+365 RVCDDPKPNSYVTE
-379 FSDSG
+379 FADSG
-384 ITLYVN
+384 INLYVN
-390 YWIHDPENGFMS
+390 YWIRDPENGFMS
-402 INSAILMEIWNRF
+402 INSAILLEIWNRF

-420 EFSFP
+420 EFPFP
-425 KQEIRILND
+425 QQEIRILND
-434 AGDPIIYDTMP
+434 ASDPIACDSITHQVSAEEEP
-445 KPVNNV
+445 SFS
-451 ETKPTYPEPLP
+451 EPLP
-462 TELNVSSSY
+462 TALSVSSFHA
-471 RSGQQTHH
+471 GQHKPH
-479 DQQ
+479 E

>member
-1 MNNYFDSM
+1 M

-19 IVHSLKTTSGWLELA
+19 MVHSLKTSSGWLELA
-34 CAVMIMLGTYWL
+34 FAVIIMFGTYWL
-46 SLKILSVVSRHTQQQ
+46 SLKILAVINRHIQQREI
-61 KSIQFPMLHHLF
+61 KFPVLF
-73 SRLLWP
+73 HFITRLLWP
-79 ILLFISTIIAIVVW
+79 VLLLLCTIIAMVIW
-93 RDSTGESV
+93 RVSTGESV
-101 LWLQI
+101 LWLQL
-106 TVFAARWLLM
+106 TAFTARWLLM
-116 IRIIMAI
+116 IRIIMAV
-123 LHNAIPNNLF
+123 LHNAIPNDRF
-133 NDYYERSLST
+133 NERYERSLST
-143 FLWVCFVLWL
+143 FLWVCFLLWL

-167 ALPVGST
+167 ALPIGST

-202 EQRILKAEKLDVN
+202 EQHILKAEKLDVN
-215 LRYVLVKIIKTL
+215 LRYVLVKIVKTL
-227 LVVIAVLIALPMVG
+227 LVVVAVLIALPMVG

-333 KIMST
+333 KIMSN
-338 NLTMQVAYNTNLPQ
+338 NLTLQVAYNTDLPQ
-352 ALEILKEAAAKQV
+352 ALEILKEAAAKQA

-379 FSDSG
+379 FADSG
-384 ITLYVN
+384 INLYVN
-390 YWIHDPENGFMS
+390 YWIRDPENGFMS
-402 INSAILMEIWNRF
+402 INSAILLEIWNRF

-420 EFSFP
+420 EFPFP
-425 KQEIRILND
+425 QQEIRILND
-434 AGDPIIYDTMP
+434 ASDPIACDSITHQVTTEEEP
-445 KPVNNV
+445 SFS
-451 ETKPTYPEPLP
+451 EPLP
-462 TELNVSSSY
+462 TALSVSSFHA
-471 RSGQQTHH
+471 GQHKPH
-479 DQQ
+479 E

>member
-19 IVHSLKTTSGWLELA
+19 IVHSLKTTTGWLELA
-34 CAVMIMLGTYWL
+34 CAVVIMIGTYWL
-46 SLKILSVVSRHTQQQ
+46 SLQMLSAVSKRTENQNNI
-61 KSIQFPMLHHLF
+61 KFPFLYHLF
-73 SRLLWP
+73 TRLLWP
-79 ILLFISTIIAIVVW
+79 VLLFICTIIAMIIW
-93 RDSTGESV
+93 RASTGESV

-106 TVFAARWLLM
+106 TTFTARWLLM
-116 IRIIMAI
+116 IRIIMAV
-123 LHNAIPNNLF
+123 LHNAIPNNRF
-133 NDYYERSLST
+133 NEHYERSLST
-143 FLWVCFVLWL
+143 FLWVCFILWL

-158 FIIRLLKSL
+158 FIVRLLKSL
-167 ALPVGST
+167 ALPIGST

-191 IIIAMWLSRIT
+191 IIIAMWLSRFT
-202 EQRILKAEKLDVN
+202 ERRILKAEKLDVN
-215 LRYVLVKIIKTL
+215 LRYVLVKIVKTL
-227 LVVIAVLIALPMVG
+227 LVVVAVLIALPMVG

-333 KIMST
+333 KIMSN
-338 NLTMQVAYNTNLPQ
+338 NLTLQVAYNTDLPQ
-352 ALEILKEAAAKQV
+352 ALEILKEAAAKQA
-365 RVCDDPKPNSFVTG
+365 RVCDDPKPNSYVTG
-379 FSDSG
+379 FADSG
-384 ITLYVN
+384 INLYVN
-390 YWIHDPENGFMS
+390 YWIRDPENGFLS
-402 INSAILMEIWNRF
+402 INSAILLEIWNRF

-420 EFSFP
+420 EFPFP
-425 KQEIRILND
+425 QQEIRILND
-434 AGDPIIYDTMP
+434 KADPITCDNITSSV
-445 KPVNNV
+445 KT
-451 ETKPTYPEPLP
+451 ETASAYPEPLP
-462 TELNVSSSY
+462 TALSVSSY
-471 RSGQQTHH
+471 RSAHQ
-479 DQQ
+479 

>member
-19 IVHSLKTTSGWLELA
+19 IVHSLKTHTGWLELV
-34 CAVMIMLGTYWL
+34 CAMIIMIGTYWF
-46 SLKILSVVSRHTQQQ
+46 SLKILSAVSKRTENQNNI
-61 KSIQFPMLHHLF
+61 KFPFLYHLF
-73 SRLLWP
+73 TRLLWP
-79 ILLFISTIIAIVVW
+79 VLLFICTIIAMIIW
-93 RDSTGESV
+93 RAGTGESV

-106 TVFAARWLLM
+106 TVFTARWLMM
-116 IRIIMAI
+116 IRIIMAV
-123 LHNAIPNNLF
+123 LHNAIPNNRF
-133 NDYYERSLST
+133 NEHYERSLST
-143 FLWVCFVLWL
+143 LLWVCFILWL

-167 ALPVGST
+167 ALPIGST

-191 IIIAMWLSRIT
+191 IIIAMWLSRFT
-202 EQRILKAEKLDVN
+202 EKRILKAEKLDVN
-215 LRYVLVKIIKTL
+215 LRYVLVKIVKTL
-227 LVVIAVLIALPMVG
+227 LVVVAVLIALPMVG

-333 KIMST
+333 KIMSN
-338 NLTMQVAYNTNLPQ
+338 NLTLQVAYNTDLPQ
-352 ALEILKEAAAKQV
+352 ALEILKEAAAKQA
-365 RVCDDPKPNSFVTG
+365 RVCDDPKPNSYVTG
-379 FSDSG
+379 FADSG
-384 ITLYVN
+384 INLYVN
-390 YWIHDPENGFMS
+390 YWIRDPENGFLS
-402 INSAILMEIWNRF
+402 INSAILLEIWNRF

-420 EFSFP
+420 EFPFP
-425 KQEIRILND
+425 QQEIRILND
-434 AGDPIIYDTMP
+434 KADPIVCDSTAGSE
-445 KPVNNV
+445 KT
-451 ETKPTYPEPLP
+451 ESELCHPEHLP
-462 TELNVSSSY
+462 TALNALSY
-471 RSGQQTHH
+471 HSAQQSNHE
-479 DQQ
+479 

>member
-19 IVHSLKTTSGWLELA
+19 IVHSLKTHTGWLELV
-34 CAVMIMLGTYWL
+34 CAMIIMIGTYWF
-46 SLKILSVVSRHTQQQ
+46 SLKILSAVSKHTKNQNNI
-61 KSIQFPMLHHLF
+61 KFPFLYHLF
-73 SRLLWP
+73 TRLLWP
-79 ILLFISTIIAIVVW
+79 VLLFICTIIAMIIW
-93 RDSTGESV
+93 RASTGESI

-106 TVFAARWLLM
+106 TAFTARWLLM
-116 IRIIMAI
+116 IRIIMAM
-123 LHNAIPNNLF
+123 LHNAIPNNRF
-133 NDYYERSLST
+133 NEYYERSLST
-143 FLWVCFVLWL
+143 FLWVCFILWL

-158 FIIRLLKSL
+158 FIVRLLKSL
-167 ALPVGST
+167 ALPIGST

-191 IIIAMWLSRIT
+191 IIIAMWLSRFT
-202 EQRILKAEKLDVN
+202 ERRILKAEKLDVN
-215 LRYVLVKIIKTL
+215 LRYVLVKIVKTL
-227 LVVIAVLIALPMVG
+227 LVVVAVLIALPMVG

-333 KIMST
+333 KIMSN
-338 NLTMQVAYNTNLPQ
+338 NLTLQVAYNTDLPQ
-352 ALEILKEAAAKQV
+352 ALEILKEAAAKQA
-365 RVCDDPKPNSFVTG
+365 RVCDDPKPNSYVTG
-379 FSDSG
+379 FADSG
-384 ITLYVN
+384 INLYVN
-390 YWIHDPENGFMS
+390 YWIRDPENGFLS
-402 INSAILMEIWNRF
+402 INSAILLEIWNRF

-420 EFSFP
+420 EFPFP
-425 KQEIRILND
+425 QQEIRILND
-434 AGDPIIYDTMP
+434 KADPIVCDSTAGSE
-445 KPVNNV
+445 KT
-451 ETKPTYPEPLP
+451 ESEQCHPEHLP
-462 TELNVSSSY
+462 TALNALSY
-471 RSGQQTHH
+471 HSAQQSNHE
-479 DQQ
+479 

>member
-19 IVHSLKTTSGWLELA
+19 MVHSLKTSSGWLELA
-34 CAVMIMLGTYWL
+34 FAVIIMFGTYWL
-46 SLKILSVVSRHTQQQ
+46 SLKILAVINRHTQQREI
-61 KSIQFPMLHHLF
+61 KFPVLLHF
-73 SRLLWP
+73 ITRLLWP
-79 ILLFISTIIAIVVW
+79 VLLLLCTIIAMVIW
-93 RDSTGESV
+93 RFSTGESV
-101 LWLQI
+101 LWLQL
-106 TVFAARWLLM
+106 TAFTARWLLM
-116 IRIIMAI
+116 IRIIMAV
-123 LHNAIPNNLF
+123 LHNAIPNDRF
-133 NDYYERSLST
+133 NERYERSLST
-143 FLWVCFVLWL
+143 FLWVCFLLWL

-167 ALPVGST
+167 ALPIGST

-202 EQRILKAEKLDVN
+202 EQHILKAEKLDVN
-215 LRYVLVKIIKTL
+215 LRYVLVKIVKTL
-227 LVVIAVLIALPMVG
+227 LVVVAVLIALPMVG

-333 KIMST
+333 KIMSN
-338 NLTMQVAYNTNLPQ
+338 NLTLQVAYNTDLPQ
-352 ALEILKEAAAKQV
+352 ALEILKEAAAKQA
-365 RVCDDPKPNSFVTG
+365 RVCDDPKPNSYVTE
-379 FSDSG
+379 FADSG
-384 ITLYVN
+384 INLYVN
-390 YWIHDPENGFMS
+390 YWIRDPENGFMS
-402 INSAILMEIWNRF
+402 INSAILLEIWNRF

-420 EFSFP
+420 EFPFP
-425 KQEIRILND
+425 QQEIRILND
-434 AGDPIIYDTMP
+434 ASDPIACDNITHQVTSEEEP
-445 KPVNNV
+445 SFS
-451 ETKPTYPEPLP
+451 EPLP
-462 TELNVSSSY
+462 TALSVSSFHA
-471 RSGQQTHH
+471 GQHKPH
-479 DQQ
+479 E

>member
-1 MNNYFDSM
+1 M

-19 IVHSLKTTSGWLELA
+19 IIHSLKTTSGWLEVA
-34 CAVMIMLGTYWL
+34 CAIMIMIGTYWF
-46 SLKILSVVSRHTQQQ
+46 SLKILSVISRHTQQRYV
-61 KSIQFPMLHHLF
+61 KFTMLLHLF

-79 ILLFISTIIAIVVW
+79 IILFISTAIAMVIW
-93 RDSTGESV
+93 RATTGESV
-101 LWLQI
+101 LWLQL
-106 TVFAARWLLM
+106 TAFTARWLLM
-116 IRIIMAI
+116 IRLIMAI
-123 LHNAIPNNLF
+123 LHNAIPNNRF
-133 NDYYERSLST
+133 NERYERSLST
-143 FLWVCFVLWL
+143 FLWICFLLWL

-158 FIIRLLKSL
+158 FIIHLLKSL

-202 EQRILKAEKLDVN
+202 EQRILKADKLDIN
-215 LRYVLVKIIKTL
+215 LRYVLVKIVKTL
-227 LVVIAVLIALPMVG
+227 LVIIAVLIALPMVG

-338 NLTMQVAYNTNLPQ
+338 NLTLQVAYNTDLPL
-352 ALEILKEAAAKQV
+352 ALEILKEVASKQA

-379 FSDSG
+379 FADSG
-384 ITLYVN
+384 INLYVN
-390 YWIHDPENGFMS
+390 YWINDPENGFMS
-402 INSAILMEIWNRF
+402 INSAILLEIWTRF

-420 EFSFP
+420 EFPFP
-425 KQEIRILND
+425 QQEIRILND
-434 AGDPIIYDTMP
+434 AKDPIACHTTLRPTNHATMQSA
-445 KPVNNV
+445 
-451 ETKPTYPEPLP
+451 YPEPLP
-462 TELNVSSSY
+462 TALSVSSSY
-471 RSGQQTHH
+471 HSGQQTSH
-479 DQQ
+479 D

>member
-1 MNNYFDSM
+1 M

-19 IVHSLKTTSGWLELA
+19 IVHSLKTHTGWLELV
-34 CAVMIMLGTYWL
+34 CAMIIMIGTYWF
-46 SLKILSVVSRHTQQQ
+46 SLKILSAVSKRIENQNNI
-61 KSIQFPMLHHLF
+61 KLPFLYHLF
-73 SRLLWP
+73 TRLLWP
-79 ILLFISTIIAIVVW
+79 VLLFICTIIAMIIW
-93 RDSTGESV
+93 RAGTGESV

-106 TVFAARWLLM
+106 TVFTARWLMM
-116 IRIIMAI
+116 IRIIMAV
-123 LHNAIPNNLF
+123 LHNAIPNNRF
-133 NDYYERSLST
+133 NEHYERSLST
-143 FLWVCFVLWL
+143 LLWVCFILWL

-167 ALPVGST
+167 ALPIGST

-191 IIIAMWLSRIT
+191 IIIAMWLSRFT
-202 EQRILKAEKLDVN
+202 EKRILKAEKLDVN
-215 LRYVLVKIIKTL
+215 LRYVLVKIVKTL
-227 LVVIAVLIALPMVG
+227 LVVVAVLIALPMVG

-333 KIMST
+333 KIMSN
-338 NLTMQVAYNTNLPQ
+338 NLTLQVAYNTDLPQ
-352 ALEILKEAAAKQV
+352 ALEILKEAAAKQA
-365 RVCDDPKPNSFVTG
+365 RVCDDPKPNSYVTG
-379 FSDSG
+379 FADSG
-384 ITLYVN
+384 INLYVN
-390 YWIHDPENGFMS
+390 YWIRDPENGFLS
-402 INSAILMEIWNRF
+402 INSAILLEIWNRF

-420 EFSFP
+420 EFPFP
-425 KQEIRILND
+425 QQEIRILND
-434 AGDPIIYDTMP
+434 KADPIVCDSKASAEKTESEP
-445 KPVNNV
+445 NH
-451 ETKPTYPEPLP
+451 PEHLP
-462 TELNVSSSY
+462 TALSTLSY
-471 RSGQQTHH
+471 HSAQQSNHE
-479 DQQ
+479 

>member
-19 IVHSLKTTSGWLELA
+19 IVHSLQTTSGWLELA
-34 CAVMIMLGTYWL
+34 CAAMIMLGTYWL
-46 SLKILSVVSRHTQQQ
+46 SQKILSVISKYTQQQ
-61 KSIQFPMLHHLF
+61 ENIKFPLLHHLF

-79 ILLFISTIIAIVVW
+79 LLMFICTIIAMIIW

-106 TVFAARWLLM
+106 AAFTARWLLM
-116 IRIIMAI
+116 IRIIMAT

-133 NDYYERSLST
+133 NENYERSLST
-143 FLWVCFVLWL
+143 FLWICFILWL

-158 FIIRLLKSL
+158 FIIHLLKSL

-215 LRYVLVKIIKTL
+215 LRYVLVKIVKSL

-333 KIMST
+333 KIMSN
-338 NLTMQVAYNTNLPQ
+338 NLTIKVAYNTNLPQ
-352 ALEILKEAAAKQV
+352 ALEILKEAAAKQA

-379 FSDSG
+379 FCDSG
-384 ITLYVN
+384 INLYVN
-390 YWIHDPENGFMS
+390 YWIHDPENGFLS
-402 INSAILMEIWNRF
+402 INSAILLEIWNRF

-420 EFSFP
+420 EFP
-425 KQEIRILND
+425 YPQHEIRILND
-434 AGDPIIYDTMP
+434 AGDPIIYNTIP
-445 KPVNNV
+445 KPVNNT
-451 ETKPTYPEPLP
+451 ETRPAYPESLP
-462 TELNVSSSY
+462 TALSISPSNY
-471 RSGQQTHH
+471 SGQQTHH

>member
-338 NLTMQVAYNTNLPQ
+338 NLTMQVAYNTNLPL
-352 ALEILKEAAAKQV
+352 ALEILKEAAAKQA

-384 ITLYVN
+384 INLYVN

-445 KPVNNV
+445 KPVNNA
-451 ETKPTYPEPLP
+451 EAKPAYPEPLP

-479 DQQ
+479 EQ

>member
-1 MNNYFDSM
+1 MINYFDSM

-19 IVHSLKTTSGWLELA
+19 IIHSLKTTSGWLEVA
-34 CAVMIMLGTYWL
+34 CAIMIMIGTYWF
-46 SLKILSVVSRHTQQQ
+46 SLKILSVISRHTQQRYV
-61 KSIQFPMLHHLF
+61 KFTMLLHLF

-79 ILLFISTIIAIVVW
+79 IILFISTAIAMVIW
-93 RDSTGESV
+93 RATTGESV
-101 LWLQI
+101 LWLQL
-106 TVFAARWLLM
+106 TAFTARWLLM
-116 IRIIMAI
+116 IRLIMAI
-123 LHNAIPNNLF
+123 LHNAIPNNRF
-133 NDYYERSLST
+133 NERYERSLST
-143 FLWVCFVLWL
+143 FLWICFLLWL

-158 FIIRLLKSL
+158 FIIHLLKSL

-202 EQRILKAEKLDVN
+202 EQRILKADKLDIN
-215 LRYVLVKIIKTL
+215 LRYVLVKIVKTL
-227 LVVIAVLIALPMVG
+227 LVIIAVLIALPMVG

-338 NLTMQVAYNTNLPQ
+338 NLTLQVAYNTDLPL
-352 ALEILKEAAAKQV
+352 ALEILKEVASKQA

-379 FSDSG
+379 FADSG
-384 ITLYVN
+384 INLYVN
-390 YWIHDPENGFMS
+390 YWINDPENGFMS
-402 INSAILMEIWNRF
+402 INSAILLEIWTRF

-420 EFSFP
+420 EFPFP
-425 KQEIRILND
+425 QQEIRILND
-434 AGDPIIYDTMP
+434 AEDPIACHTTPRPTNHATMQSA
-445 KPVNNV
+445 
-451 ETKPTYPEPLP
+451 YPEPLP
-462 TELNVSSSY
+462 TALSVSSSY
-471 RSGQQTHH
+471 HFGQQTSH
-479 DQQ
+479 D

>member
-19 IVHSLKTTSGWLELA
+19 IVHSLKTHTGWLELV
-34 CAVMIMLGTYWL
+34 CAMIIMIGTYWF
-46 SLKILSVVSRHTQQQ
+46 SLKILSAVSKHTKNQNNI
-61 KSIQFPMLHHLF
+61 KFPFLYHLF
-73 SRLLWP
+73 TRLLWP
-79 ILLFISTIIAIVVW
+79 VLLFICTIIAMIIW
-93 RDSTGESV
+93 RASTGESV

-106 TVFAARWLLM
+106 TAFTARWLLM
-116 IRIIMAI
+116 IRIIMAV
-123 LHNAIPNNLF
+123 LHNAIPNNRF
-133 NDYYERSLST
+133 NEYYERSLST
-143 FLWVCFVLWL
+143 FLWVCFILWL

-158 FIIRLLKSL
+158 FIVRLLKSL
-167 ALPVGST
+167 ALPIGST

-191 IIIAMWLSRIT
+191 IIIAMWLSRFT
-202 EQRILKAEKLDVN
+202 ERRILKAEKLDVN
-215 LRYVLVKIIKTL
+215 LRYVLVKIVKTL
-227 LVVIAVLIALPMVG
+227 LVVVAVLIALPMVG

-333 KIMST
+333 KIMSN
-338 NLTMQVAYNTNLPQ
+338 NLTLQVAYNTDLPQ
-352 ALEILKEAAAKQV
+352 ALEILKEAAAKQA
-365 RVCDDPKPNSFVTG
+365 RVCDDPKPNSYVTG
-379 FSDSG
+379 FADSG
-384 ITLYVN
+384 INLYVN
-390 YWIHDPENGFMS
+390 YWIRDPENGFLS
-402 INSAILMEIWNRF
+402 INSAILLEIWNRF

-420 EFSFP
+420 EFPFP
-425 KQEIRILND
+425 QQEIRILND
-434 AGDPIIYDTMP
+434 KADPIVCDSKAGAEKKESEP
-445 KPVNNV
+445 NH
-451 ETKPTYPEPLP
+451 PEHLP
-462 TELNVSSSY
+462 TALSTLSY
-471 RSGQQTHH
+471 HSAQQSNHE
-479 DQQ
+479 

>member
-19 IVHSLKTTSGWLELA
+19 IVHSLKTHTGWLELV
-34 CAVMIMLGTYWL
+34 CAMIIMIGTYWF
-46 SLKILSVVSRHTQQQ
+46 SLKILSAVSKRIENQNNI
-61 KSIQFPMLHHLF
+61 KLPFLYHLF
-73 SRLLWP
+73 TRLLWP
-79 ILLFISTIIAIVVW
+79 VLLFICTIIAMIIW
-93 RDSTGESV
+93 RAGTGESV

-106 TVFAARWLLM
+106 TVFTARWLMM
-116 IRIIMAI
+116 IRIIMAV
-123 LHNAIPNNLF
+123 LHNAIPNNRF
-133 NDYYERSLST
+133 NEHYERSLST
-143 FLWVCFVLWL
+143 LLWVCFILWL

-167 ALPVGST
+167 ALPIGST

-191 IIIAMWLSRIT
+191 IIIAMWLSRFT
-202 EQRILKAEKLDVN
+202 EKRILKAEKLDVN
-215 LRYVLVKIIKTL
+215 LRYVLVKIVKTL
-227 LVVIAVLIALPMVG
+227 LVVVAVLIALPMVG

-333 KIMST
+333 KIMSN
-338 NLTMQVAYNTNLPQ
+338 NLTLQVAYNTDLPQ
-352 ALEILKEAAAKQV
+352 ALEILKEAAAKQA
-365 RVCDDPKPNSFVTG
+365 RVCDDPKPNSYVTG
-379 FSDSG
+379 FADSG
-384 ITLYVN
+384 INLYVN
-390 YWIHDPENGFMS
+390 YWIRDPENGFLS
-402 INSAILMEIWNRF
+402 INSAILLEIWNRF

-420 EFSFP
+420 EFPFP
-425 KQEIRILND
+425 QQEIRILND
-434 AGDPIIYDTMP
+434 KADPIVCDSRPVQKKQRVNRTIRNIYP
-445 KPVNNV
+445 
-451 ETKPTYPEPLP
+451 
-462 TELNVSSSY
+462 
-471 RSGQQTHH
+471 QH
-479 DQQ
+479 

>member
-19 IVHSLKTTSGWLELA
+19 IVHSLKTHTGWLELV
-34 CAVMIMLGTYWL
+34 CAMIIMIGTYWF
-46 SLKILSVVSRHTQQQ
+46 SLKILSAVSKRIENQNNI
-61 KSIQFPMLHHLF
+61 KLPFLYHLF
-73 SRLLWP
+73 TRLLWP
-79 ILLFISTIIAIVVW
+79 VLLFICTIIAMIIW
-93 RDSTGESV
+93 RAGTGESV

-106 TVFAARWLLM
+106 TVFTARWLMM
-116 IRIIMAI
+116 IRIIMAV
-123 LHNAIPNNLF
+123 LHNAIPNNRF
-133 NDYYERSLST
+133 NEHYERSLST
-143 FLWVCFVLWL
+143 LLWVCFILWL

-167 ALPVGST
+167 ALPIGST

-191 IIIAMWLSRIT
+191 IIIAMWLSRFT
-202 EQRILKAEKLDVN
+202 EKRILKAEKLDVN
-215 LRYVLVKIIKTL
+215 LRYVLVKIVKTL
-227 LVVIAVLIALPMVG
+227 LVVVAVLIALPMVG

-333 KIMST
+333 KIMSN
-338 NLTMQVAYNTNLPQ
+338 NLTLQVAYNTDLPQ
-352 ALEILKEAAAKQV
+352 ALEILKEAAAKQA
-365 RVCDDPKPNSFVTG
+365 RVCDDPKPNSYVTG
-379 FSDSG
+379 FADSG
-384 ITLYVN
+384 INLYVN
-390 YWIHDPENGFMS
+390 YWIRDPENGFLS
-402 INSAILMEIWNRF
+402 INSAILLEIWNRF
-415 KEVGI
+415 KEAGI
-420 EFSFP
+420 EFPFP
-425 KQEIRILND
+425 QQEIRILND
-434 AGDPIIYDTMP
+434 KADPIVCDSTAGSE
-445 KPVNNV
+445 KT
-451 ETKPTYPEPLP
+451 ESELCHPEHLP
-462 TELNVSSSY
+462 TALNALSY
-471 RSGQQTHH
+471 HSAQQSNHE
-479 DQQ
+479 